1 VTPPEILAAPATI
14 RQLALRDVSTA
25 VSLVRQFHGSPLPR
39 SYLQQL
45 LANPVNYLI
54 VAEVSGQLAGFLY
67 AHRIDRLSR
76 AETQIFIYEVEVA
89 PEFQRQGIGS
99 ALIDHI
105 LAIARRD
112 GIETF
117 VFTNHSNKAGVEF
130 YKSTGGI
137 IENGDDLLF
146 VYPSA
151 KDD

>member
-1 VTPPEILAAPATI
+1 MSKPLSI
-14 RQLALRDVSTA
+14 STA
-25 VSLVRQFHGSPLPR
+25 
-39 SYLQQL
+39 
-45 LANPVNYLI
+45 A
-54 VAEVSGQLAGFLY
+54 
-67 AHRIDRLSR
+67 DRSR
-76 AETQIFIYEVEVA
+76 ALMTALGVLAELDAEHDLTGYEVEVA